1 MKMSILRW
9 TWRALLFGGAVL
21 IAYYAFI
28 LIDASRFQQQQNRI
42 LDSLRESEQPTPASL
57 LSPSASPTATPLPPA
72 MNPRGLIGRIEI
84 PRLGIATIIIEGSD
98 AVALRRAAG
107 HVPGTPLPGQIGN
120 MAITGHRD
128 TFFRPLRNLQRDDLI
143 KVITPRAE
151 YLYRVVSLSVVGPDD
166 LRALDSEARETLTL
180 ITCFPFNYIGAAPRR
195 FIVRADRVL
204 GPSPTRL
211 TPETD

>member
-1 MKMSILRW
+1 MKMSILQW
-9 TWRALLFGGAVL
+9 TWRALLLGGAVL
-21 IAYYAFI
+21 VGYYAFI
-28 LIDASRFQQQQNRI
+28 LIDATRFQQEQNRV
-42 LDSLRESEQPTPASL
+42 LDRLRETEQPTPAAE
-57 LSPSASPTATPLPPA
+57 LSPSASQTSKPAPLA

-84 PRLGIATIIIEGSD
+84 PRLGIATIVIEGSD

-120 MAITGHRD
+120 MAVTGHRD
-128 TFFRPLRNLQRDDLI
+128 TFFRPLRNLERDDLI

-166 LRALDSEARETLTL
+166 LRVLDSEARETLTL

-195 FIVRADRVL
+195 FIVRADRVRD
-204 GPSPTRL
+204 PTPTRL